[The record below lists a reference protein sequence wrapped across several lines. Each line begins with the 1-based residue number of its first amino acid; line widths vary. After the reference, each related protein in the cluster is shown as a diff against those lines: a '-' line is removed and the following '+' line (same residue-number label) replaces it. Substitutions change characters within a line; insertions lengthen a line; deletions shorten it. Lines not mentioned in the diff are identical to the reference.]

1 MAMTLHFHRPVILL
15 LVGLACGFA
24 GCATT
29 TQTSSERGAGA
40 VSGAVS
46 QPFRDLSLI
55 RKAVPEVL
63 ARAVADPYATS
74 TPVDCDAVS
83 REIGEL
89 DAILG
94 PDLKAG
100 GKDKGGDAF
109 DMVAGA
115 LSGALDLPFRGVV
128 RKVSG
133 AEKRDRDAA
142 RAVLAGMVRRGF
154 LKGQALTAGCPPAS

>member
-1 MAMTLHFHRPVILL
+1 MAMTFRPDRRLILL
-15 LVGLACGFA
+15 MVGLACGLA

-29 TQTSSERGAGA
+29 TQTSSERGADA

-63 ARAVADPYATS
+63 ARAAADPYATT
-74 TPVDCDAVS
+74 TPLDCDAVA

-109 DMVAGA
+109 DIV
-115 LSGALDLPFRGVV
+115 SGALGSAFDLPFRGVV

-142 RAVLAGMVRRGF
+142 RAVLSGMVRRGF
-154 LKGQALTAGCPPAS
+154 LKGQALTAGCPPAP

>member
-1 MAMTLHFHRPVILL
+1 MAMTFHPRRRVILL
-15 LVGLACGFA
+15 VVGLACGLG

-29 TQTSSERGAGA
+29 SQTSSERGADA

-46 QPFRDLSLI
+46 QPLRDLSLI

-74 TPVDCDAVS
+74 TPVDCGALT
-83 REIGEL
+83 REIGDL
-89 DAILG
+89 DAVLG

-109 DMVAGA
+109 DMV
-115 LSGALDLPFRGVV
+115 SGALGSAIDLPFRGVV

-133 AEKRDRDAA
+133 AEKHDRDAA